1 MKYFPLNVQ
10 KTFVTDIWEKN
21 KNLILKWPE
30 ATQNKSHQKPKWIK
44 NVIIYLQQKN
54 IDDKLKLGLD
64 GNKIR
69 VKHQHF

>member
-1 MKYFPLNVQ
+1 MTLFWTKSQQITFVKYFPLNVQ

-44 NVIIYLQQKN
+44 NLIIYLQQKILMTN
-54 IDDKLKLGLD
+54 
-64 GNKIR
+64 
-69 VKHQHF
+69 